1 MYHKVH
7 LTRGHGVTVPVFTDP
22 GCAVTSPRMLS
33 YCSSDA
39 QLLFLGC
46 TVTVPWMGN
55 YCPSDAFFCPGNA
68 AGKKGEKFDFFL
80 QMAICMIE
88 REAFKRQSC
97 FEFTLPL
104 TC

>member
-7 LTRGHGVTVPVFTDP
+7 LTRGHGVTVPVVTDP

-55 YCPSDAFFCPGNA
+55 YCSMDVVFVLEMLWKKK
-68 AGKKGEKFDFFL
+68 GKKVLFF
-80 QMAICMIE
+80 
-88 REAFKRQSC
+88 
-97 FEFTLPL
+97 FTNDHMYDQNRSF
-104 TC
+104 